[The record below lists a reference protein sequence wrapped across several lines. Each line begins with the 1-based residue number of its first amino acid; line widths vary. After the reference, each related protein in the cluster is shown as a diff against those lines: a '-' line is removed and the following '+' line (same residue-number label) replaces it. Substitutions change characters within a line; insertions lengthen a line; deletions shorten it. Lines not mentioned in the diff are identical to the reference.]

1 MPPPTQSGSTR
12 TSRPWS
18 RGDTIFLLLVLLIG
32 AALRI
37 APIGREALDGDESFT
52 LRVVSAPLSVA
63 WEMIQRDL
71 VHPPLFYLLVKAWT
85 TIAGISALNLR
96 LLSLVSGVGAV
107 GLAFLLAWRFP
118 LRTPYCALAA
128 LLVAISDTHV
138 YFSQQARSYSFFAAL
153 VLLFALAVLRVDA
166 ANRSST
172 PLRTSHWAML
182 TGLALLLC
190 YTHYVGALYVV
201 AAWLCVIASPRDR
214 AFKLK
219 VTMCFGIAALLFLP
233 WLIGEIGVYKSKGLE
248 ENLAWEG
255 LPGFY
260 DLRAIFARAVGI
272 LEIAGGTSVALII
285 LLVLGAAAMRRWDD
299 EPSSDSTPMH
309 GKASPATT
317 TTSARAAIVG
327 YGWVPLSNIAPWL
340 LLSLTFLPPLL
351 LFLAASRPLALPVFA
366 YRHLLPSVLPAIVL
380 LTAGLAALARRA
392 GRAGPAVGLAGA
404 LLLVTLQAIPTGK
417 NIGSPRRVPYDQ
429 IARLLN
435 SEFAGLPAYTTY
447 PYGIGA
453 PVNFYSG
460 ADRISTLPEH
470 LDTNAPRIV
479 LLFRPAL
486 PEETRHVQSLIES
499 GWIVERELYFTN
511 AGESQYGT
519 KLQVLGRRDAPTSF
533 EANPPLLLEPAGEDI
548 VGNAEFDDEL
558 GAAAGDIDAP
568 AGGVVTVHGGPVDG
582 G

>member
-1 MPPPTQSGSTR
+1 MR
-12 TSRPWS
+12 TPRKWS

-32 AALRI
+32 AALRF
-37 APIGREALDGDESFT
+37 APIGREALDGDEGFT

-107 GLAFLLAWRFP
+107 GLAFLLARRFP

-128 LLVAISDTHV
+128 LLVAINDTHI

-153 VLLFALAVLRVDA
+153 VLLFALAMLRVDA

-172 PLRTSHWAML
+172 PLRAWHWAML

-190 YTHYVGALYVV
+190 YTHYVGALYVI

-219 VTMCFGIAALLFLP
+219 VTTCFGIAALLFLP

-248 ENLAWEG
+248 ENLGWEG

-272 LEIAGGTSVALII
+272 LEIAGGTSLALII
-285 LLVLGAAAMRRWDD
+285 LLVLSVAAMRRWDD
-299 EPSSDSTPMH
+299 EPSADS
-309 GKASPATT
+309 APAAT
-317 TTSARAAIVG
+317 TTSARVAIVG
-327 YGWVPLSNIAPWL
+327 RGWVPLSNITPWL
-340 LLSLTFLPPLL
+340 LLSLTFVPPLL

-366 YRHLLPSVLPAIVL
+366 YRHLVPSVLPAIVL
-380 LTAGLAALARRA
+380 ITAGLAMLARRA
-392 GRAGPAVGLAGA
+392 GRAGIAVGLAGA

-453 PVNFYSG
+453 PVNFYAG
-460 ADRISTLPEH
+460 GDRISTLPDH

-486 PEETRHVQSLIES
+486 PEEIGKVQSLIES

-519 KLQVLGRRDAPTSF
+519 KLQVLGRRDAPTSL
-533 EANPPLLLEPAGEDI
+533 EGNPPLLLEPAREDL
-548 VGNAEFDDEL
+548 VGNAELDDEL
-558 GAAAGDIDAP
+558 GAATDDIDAP
-568 AGGVVTVHGGPVDG
+568 AGRVVTVDGGPVNG

>member
-1 MPPPTQSGSTR
+1 MHPTTQSGSMQTTR
-12 TSRPWS
+12 KWS

-32 AALRI
+32 ALLRF
-37 APIGREALDGDESFT
+37 APIGHEAIDGDEGFT
-52 LRVVSAPLSVA
+52 LRVVSAPFSVA

-96 LLSLVSGVGAV
+96 FLSLISGVGAV
-107 GLAFLLAWRFP
+107 ALAYLLARRFP

-128 LLVAISDTHV
+128 LLVAICDTHI

-153 VLLFALAVLRVDA
+153 VLVFALAVLRLDA
-166 ANRSST
+166 ASRAST
-172 PLRTSHWAML
+172 LRPWHWAML

-219 VTMCFGIAALLFLP
+219 VTMCFGIAAVLFLP
-233 WLIGEIGVYKSKGLE
+233 WLIGEIGVYRSKGLE
-248 ENLAWEG
+248 ENLGWEG

-285 LLVLGAAAMRRWDD
+285 LVVLSVAALRRWND
-299 EPSSDSTPMH
+299 EPSVDSTR
-309 GKASPATT
+309 AATR
-317 TTSARAAIVG
+317 SARASIVG
-327 YGWVPLSNIAPWL
+327 YGWVPRSNIAPWL
-340 LLSLTFLPPLL
+340 LLSLTVVPPLL
-351 LFLAASRPLALPVFA
+351 LFLAASKPFALPVFA

-380 LTAGLAALARRA
+380 ITAGLAALAGRA
-392 GRAGPAVGLAGA
+392 GRAGTAVGLAGA
-404 LLLVTLQAIPTGK
+404 LLLVALQAIPTSK
-417 NIGSPRRVPYDQ
+417 NVGSPRRVPYDQ

-435 SEFAGLPAYTTY
+435 SEFAGIPAYTTY

-453 PVNFYSG
+453 PVNFYAG
-460 ADRISTLPEH
+460 AERISTLPEH
-470 LDTNAPRIV
+470 LDSSAPRIV

-486 PEETRHVQSLIES
+486 PEETRQVEGLIDS
-499 GWIVERELYFTN
+499 GWTVERELYFTN
-511 AGESQYGT
+511 AGESQFGT
-519 KLQVLGRRDAPTSF
+519 KLQVLGRRDAPTTF
-533 EANPPLLLEPAGEDI
+533 EANPPLLLEAAGEDL
-548 VGNAEFDDEL
+548 VGDAELDDEL
-558 GAAAGDIDAP
+558 GAAADDIDPP
-568 AGGVVTVHGGPVDG
+568 AGGVVTVDGGPVDG
-582 G
+582 R